1 MNQETTRLFLEAA
14 KEELGGALSADAEA
28 ALKKGLDHIHDLMA
42 AVATKA
48 ANGAALDTSVKRP
61 AGCTGL
67 SAKSKAI
74 VRDTWSLARRDAD
87 IAPKL
92 FLK

>member
-1 MNQETTRLFLEAA
+1 MEAA
-14 KEELGGALSADAEA
+14 KEELGAALSADAEA
-28 ALKKGLDHIHDLMA
+28 ALKKGLDHISDLMA

-48 ANGAALDTSVKRP
+48 ANGAALDASVKRP
-61 AGCTGL
+61 AGCNGL

-74 VRDTWSLARRDAD
+74 VRDTWALARRDAD

>member
-1 MNQETTRLFLEAA
+1 VKQETTRLFLEAA
-14 KEELGGALSADAEA
+14 KEELGSALSADAVA
-28 ALKKGLDHIHDLMA
+28 ALQKGLDHIHDLMA

-61 AGCTGL
+61 AAPAL
-67 SAKSKAI
+67 SAKTKAI
-74 VRDTWSLARRDAD
+74 IRDTWALARRDAD

>member
-1 MNQETTRLFLEAA
+1 VNQETTRLFLEAA
-14 KEELGGALSADAEA
+14 KEELGSALSADAEA

-48 ANGAALDTSVKRP
+48 VNGAALDTSVKRP
-61 AGCTGL
+61 AGCPGL

-74 VRDTWSLARRDAD
+74 VRETWYLARRNAD